1 MTSNAQALY
10 DQRVRIKIKNDA
22 IRVYPGS
29 FATLFFV
36 SLIVLQSVVITYL
49 TIKFQQA
56 SIDGY
61 VRQDVLAGQTTPE
74 QADRSVID
82 DIKYQCGTYCT
93 NFPDKCGK
101 PTTTKNKKV
110 LSIQIAPVVASN
122 SLQSC
127 INTYDHV
134 CQEYCQKHSKDCS
147 LALPDLDAI
156 EAQRKK
162 EEKNFK
168 YKTIFNRPKRKIV
181 ILTPTPSPT
190 PGVTIK
196 RSSTPKSII
205 NTFPIQ

>member
-1 MTSNAQALY
+1 MS
-10 DQRVRIKIKNDA
+10 IKITNDA
-22 IRVYPGS
+22 IQVYPGS
-29 FATLFFV
+29 LATLFFV
-36 SLIVLQSVVITYL
+36 SLIVLQSIVITYL
-49 TIKFQQA
+49 TIKYQQA
-56 SIDGY
+56 STDGY
-61 VRQDVLAGQTTPE
+61 VKQDVLAGQTKSE
-74 QADRSVID
+74 QVGSSVID

-101 PTTTKNKKV
+101 PANTKNKKV

-156 EAQRKK
+156 EEQRKK

-168 YKTIFNRPKRKIV
+168 YKTIFKRPNKKIIV
-181 ILTPTPSPT
+181 ITKTPTPTMT
-190 PGVTIK
+190 PGVTLK
-196 RSSTPKSII
+196 RSPTLRSTKS
-205 NTFPIQ
+205 TR